1 MKINELIPPS
11 LGKPTAATPPGTA
24 AKPNAMSKVMNKFTP
39 ANIKQG
45 VQNFLTGKPK
55 AGQSDWRSKIGG
67 ALASLN
73 KGAGVKD
80 YNKPNIDT
88 EKFNS
93 FLGLLIKDFP
103 NKEQEITQQIKNILN
118 NQGKDQDSKVKMVKH
133 ITNFREK
140 NPGVTLGDFN
150 TEFRDVLDKL
160 DIKPQEIKIA
170 GDDEDATAVKPP
182 GTAVN
187 PAQQKLPGI

>member
-1 MKINELIPPS
+1 MKIFEIISEAPV
-11 LGKPTAATPPGTA
+11 GQ
-24 AKPNAMSKVMNKFTP
+24 KVMNKF
-39 ANIKQG
+39 AQAGGAVKQT
-45 VQNFLTGKPK
+45 VQNFLTGKPT

-80 YNKPNIDT
+80 YNKSNIDT

-118 NQGKDQDSKVKMVKH
+118 NQGKDQDSKQKVVKH

-150 TEFRDVLDKL
+150 TEFRDVLNKL

-170 GDDEDATAVKPP
+170 GDDEDATVAKPP